1 MEPFIGVLGFVL
13 ILVLMAMG
21 AHITIAIGLPA
32 IVSLFFLL
40 GIPQTLEVIASQ
52 TFKLASDYSFTAVPL
67 FLFMGYLAM
76 EAGITKSAF
85 DAAEVW
91 LRKIPG
97 GLAMAACVASVPI
110 GACMG
115 SGVPATVALAKLAV
129 PEMINKKYDKGFATG
144 TIAATSTIASMIP
157 PSIMMVVYAVYAQV
171 SLGKMLLAGYIPG
184 LLSIVVYVI
193 AIYIRVRR
201 RPELAPE
208 VNTEPIT
215 SLEKLKALKGLWGIG
230 VIFLVMFLSIYTG
243 WFTATEAAALSAF
256 TAFIIMIVKRK
267 FTWAALRKGLLET
280 VEVTA
285 VLFIILIASAIFV
298 VFIDVTGLPRIL
310 STTIVAANLP
320 LWAFLAVLMVVY
332 FVLGIFLPAIASL
345 LLTLPILLPV
355 MMQMNIN
362 LIWFG
367 ILFIKMSEIGA
378 ITPPFGMSVFVIKGV
393 VGDSVS
399 LREIFKGISW
409 YVVLEVLIVIFL
421 MAFPA
426 ISLWLPSKLF

>member
-1 MEPFIGVLGFVL
+1 MEPFIGLFGFVL

-21 AHITIAIGLPA
+21 CHITIAIGLPA
-32 IVSLFFLL
+32 IISLFFML
-40 GIPQTLEVIASQ
+40 GIPQTLELISSQ
-52 TFKLASDYSFTAVPL
+52 AFKLASDYSFTAVPL
-67 FLFMGYLAM
+67 FLFMGYIAM
-76 EAGITKSAF
+76 ESGITKSAF

-97 GLAMAACVASVPI
+97 GLAMASCVASVPI

-157 PSIMMVVYAVYAQV
+157 PSIMMVVYAVYTQV

-184 LLSIVVYVI
+184 ILSIVIYVV
-193 AIYIRVRR
+193 AIYFRVRR
-201 RPELAPE
+201 HPELAPE
-208 VNTEPIT
+208 VNTTPIT
-215 SLEKLKALKGLWGIG
+215 RIEKIKALKGLWGIG

-256 TAFIIMIVKRK
+256 TAFIIMIVKK
-267 FTWAALRKGLLET
+267 KCTWAALRQGLLET

-310 STTIVAANLP
+310 SNAIVAANLP
-320 LWAFLAVLMVVY
+320 IWAFLAVLMVVY
-332 FVLGIFLPAIASL
+332 FVLGVFLPAIASL
-345 LLTLPILLPV
+345 LLTIPILLPV
-355 MMQMNIN
+355 MTQMNIN

-393 VGDSVS
+393 VGDNVS
-399 LREIFKGISW
+399 LAEIFKGISW
-409 YVVLEVLIVIFL
+409 YVVLELLVVVLL
-421 MAFPA
+421 MAFPI